1 MAYTQTQPQTGE
13 GMLNKMRDMPQQAK
27 ERLQGT
33 RERLNETL
41 QDVTAR
47 LEEACSYAEQQV
59 HARPWTAVGMSFG
72 VGIVMGALI
81 TLAARR

>member
-1 MAYTQTQPQTGE
+1 MEYTQTHPQTGE
-13 GMLNKMRDMPQQAK
+13 GMLNKMRDMPQQA
-27 ERLQGT
+27 EETLQGT

-59 HARPWTAVGMSFG
+59 HARPWTAVGVSFG